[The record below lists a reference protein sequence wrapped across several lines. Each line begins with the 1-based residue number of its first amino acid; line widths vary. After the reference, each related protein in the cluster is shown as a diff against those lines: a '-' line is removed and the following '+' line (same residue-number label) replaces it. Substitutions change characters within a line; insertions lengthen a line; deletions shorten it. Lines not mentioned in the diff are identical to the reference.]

1 MVVAEQ
7 TQSIR
12 GLGLF
17 EGLVAINLRGRI
29 IVVLKKK
36 YVPHLPSILATC
48 EHNYVCMLKLLPDC
62 DTQDLGYNFEVSP
75 SLQYRIQ
82 IIDSSRYTST
92 LEMAQISANSP
103 QFLQPKM
110 RIRLYHD
117 AKVAE
122 VLETQRT
129 SKLKPVYEYPN
140 LNMHQRNEKY
150 MVNVFLAEWLHFC
163 LSQRLASTT
172 N

>member
-1 MVVAEQ
+1 MQ
-7 TQSIR
+7 R
-12 GLGLF
+12 
-17 EGLVAINLRGRI
+17 
-29 IVVLKKK
+29 K

-48 EHNYVCMLKLLPDC
+48 ENNYVCMLKLLPDC
-62 DTQDLGYNFEVSP
+62 DTLDLSYHFDVSNK
-75 SLQYRIQ
+75 LKYRIQ

-92 LEMAQISANSP
+92 IEMSQLSANTP
-103 QFLQPKM
+103 MFLQPKM

-122 VLETQRT
+122 VLAAQRT
-129 SKLKPVYEYPN
+129 SQLKAVYEYPN
-140 LNMHQRNEKY
+140 LNMHQRNEKF

-163 LSQRLASTT
+163 LTQRVTSST